1 MPLVRSIENA
11 DISLGLWEITEEHLF
26 FEKAIPYRAVASNP
40 GQQLQQLASRMVLN
54 ALQPSFPFGQI
65 QLNPAGKPFLPGGR
79 QFSISHTRG
88 FAAGIISADTPV
100 GIDIEF
106 ISPRVLKIEKK
117 FLNPQECALLDPLS
131 EQERIVF
138 SSLFWSIKE
147 TVYKCWGNGGVDFAE
162 QIRIQSFSDHEKGR
176 ATVQFGQGTA
186 MYTVCYQREGDLW
199 LSYMQAFL
207 QKKTPLQG
215 QGS

>member
-1 MPLVRSIENA
+1 MPLVRSIHNA
-11 DISLGLWEITEEHLF
+11 EISLGLWEITEDHSF
-26 FEKAIPYRAVASNP
+26 FEQASAYRAIASNP
-40 GQQLQQLASRMVLN
+40 GQQLQQLASRIVLKV
-54 ALQPSFPFGQI
+54 LQPSFPFDQI
-65 QLNPAGKPFLPGGR
+65 QLNPAGKPFLHSEI

-88 FAAGIISADTPV
+88 FAAAIISPETPV

-106 ISPRVLKIEKK
+106 ISPRVLKVEKK
-117 FLNPQECALLDPLS
+117 FLNHQEFGLLAPLS

-162 QIRIQSFSDHEKGR
+162 QIRIQSFALQDHGT
-176 ATVQFGQGTA
+176 ASIQFGQSTA
-186 MYTVCYQREGDLW
+186 MHTVHYLREGDLW

-207 QKKTPLQG
+207 
-215 QGS
+215 